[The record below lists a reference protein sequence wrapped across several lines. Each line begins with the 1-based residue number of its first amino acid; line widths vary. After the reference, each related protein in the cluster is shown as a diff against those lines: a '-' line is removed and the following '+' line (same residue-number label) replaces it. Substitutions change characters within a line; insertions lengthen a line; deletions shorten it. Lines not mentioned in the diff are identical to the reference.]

1 MLNLTNYLKKGF
13 KFVLVTFVLF
23 VTLLS
28 VNGCKFSPSKTKHIV
43 YEKKTTTIALVNKDE
58 IQKYP
63 QSDLKLAFLND
74 DRTYIVATIDENY
87 DVFKTLLLSRPNE
100 NTFYDVFLCKGEVMF
115 IEEIP
120 KEEQEKLQN
129 QQESSLATNRLS
141 FKKDIRK
148 NPFFLKKLEH
158 PFPIEIEQNLT
169 LKEINELYHVCDTLL
184 TFNVKSS
191 PIRSG
196 IIASNLHQLKGLE
209 SYKLLLLPKSVNKVL
224 RIAKKDSH
232 MPEHYN
238 WVIIN
243 VYKNINSKGD
253 LIWYAIDPYLFNE
266 PKTVN
271 EILKQYE
278 ESSEVKIKSYILSP
292 NAYGFDYL
300 NQTALYEI

>member
-1 MLNLTNYLKKGF
+1 MINLINYLKKGF
-13 KFVLVTFVLF
+13 KFVLVSFVLF
-23 VTLLS
+23 VALLS
-28 VNGCKFSPSKTKHIV
+28 VNGCKLSPSKTKHIV

-74 DRTYIVATIDENY
+74 DRTYIVATIDDNY

-169 LKEINELYHVCDTLL
+169 LKEINELYHLCDTLL

-238 WVIIN
+238 WVVIN

-271 EILKQYE
+271 EILKVYE

-300 NQTALYEI
+300 NQTALYNI

>member
-13 KFVLVTFVLF
+13 KFVLVSFVLF
-23 VTLLS
+23 VALLS
-28 VNGCKFSPSKTKHIV
+28 VNGCKLSPSKTKHIV

-100 NTFYDVFLCKGEVMF
+100 NTFYDIFLCKGEVMF

-129 QQESSLATNRLS
+129 QQESSLAANRLS

-148 NPFFLKKLEH
+148 NSFFLKKLEH

-169 LKEINELYHVCDTLL
+169 LKEINELYHLCDTLL

-232 MPEHYN
+232 IPEHYN

-253 LIWYAIDPYLFNE
+253 LIWYAIDPYLFNQ
-266 PKTVN
+266 PTTIN
-271 EILKQYE
+271 EILKKYE
-278 ESSEVKIKSYILSP
+278 ESSEIKIKSYILSP

-300 NQTALYEI
+300 NQTALYNI

>member
-13 KFVLVTFVLF
+13 KFVLVSFVLF
-23 VTLLS
+23 VALLS
-28 VNGCKFSPSKTKHIV
+28 VNGCKLSPSKTKHIV

-129 QQESSLATNRLS
+129 QQESSLAANRLS

-148 NPFFLKKLEH
+148 NPFYLKKLEH
-158 PFPIEIEQNLT
+158 PLPIEIDQNLT
-169 LKEINELYHVCDTLL
+169 LKEINELYRVCDTLL

-238 WVIIN
+238 WVVIN

-271 EILKQYE
+271 EILKKYE
-278 ESSEVKIKSYILSP
+278 ESSDVKIKSYILSP